1 MAELDG
7 AVLAMPVSTPP
18 EEALQAK
25 HEDEQAVDSNL
36 PSVAQ
41 PGKPHPEVAH
51 P

>member
-7 AVLAMPVSTPP
+7 AVLAMPAAAPP

-25 HEDEQAVDSNL
+25 REDEQAIS
-36 PSVAQ
+36 Q
-41 PGKPHPEVAH
+41 PGATAKSPAQSMPAH